1 MKKFNLIAVIL
12 LFMVVGAKA
21 QDQTTASTNVNV
33 ELNDVMSIAVNNSN
47 VLLRFVNSADYL
59 NGVSTPQPAHLTVTS
74 NKAYTINVKAT
85 GNLSGTGSNNDIL
98 DAGVV
103 AVSIPSDGTNNGS
116 LGGTLT
122 PVNALTT
129 GDNTLITAATPVT
142 AKNIDVLYTVPS
154 SVSTTNKILG
164 KTADTYT
171 TVVTYTIS
179 Q

>member
-1 MKKFNLIAVIL
+1 MKKFNLIVAVL
-12 LFMVVGAKA
+12 LLMVVSAKA
-21 QDQTTASTNVNV
+21 QNDQTTGSTNVNV
-33 ELNDVMSIAVNNSN
+33 ELNDVMSIAVNNAN
-47 VLLRFVNSADYL
+47 VFLRFVNSSDYL
-59 NGVSTPQPAHLTVTS
+59 NGVITPQPAHLTVTS

-85 GNLSGTGSNNDIL
+85 GNLSGTGVNNEVL

-103 AVSIPSDGTNNGS
+103 AVSIPSTGDNAS

-122 PVNALTT
+122 PVSALAV
-129 GDNTLITAATPVT
+129 GDNTLITDATPVT
-142 AKNIDVLYTVPS
+142 AKDIDVIYTVPS
-154 SVSTTNKILG
+154 SISTTDKILG